1 MSAADPIL
9 CRCCDVRQ
17 SDVAAAMQR
26 GARSLERVMDLTGA
40 SGGCG
45 TCVNSLRDA
54 LLRLAEKRAADSERQ
69 DLLPF

>member
-1 MSAADPIL
+1 
-9 CRCCDVRQ
+9 
-17 SDVAAAMQR
+17 
-26 GARSLERVMDLTGA
+26 MDLTGA